1 MSARPLR
8 VAFPGADG
16 QELAASL
23 TLPEGIP
30 RTWALFAHCFTCG
43 KDSLAAARLAG
54 ALAARGV
61 AVLRFDFTG
70 LGASEGDFA
79 NTHFTSNV
87 EDLVAAAHWLAEAHE
102 GPTLL
107 VGHSLGGTAVLA
119 AAERIPS
126 ARAVVTIGAPAD
138 PAHVLRQFGDAVPE
152 IERDG
157 SAEVDLGGRPFR
169 IRRSFLEDLRAQ
181 RLEERVGRLR
191 RALLVLH
198 APGDPVVSVDEAS
211 RIFLAAKHPKS
222 FVSLDDADHLLTRRA
237 DAEYVAEVVA
247 AWAARYVSEGAAPA
261 PERPAVGQ
269 GALRVE
275 EGDRKFLR
283 RLHADD
289 HSWLADEPEAVGGG
303 NRGPDPYE
311 LLLASLGACTSMT
324 LRSYANRKRWPLDDV
339 VVELSH
345 RREHAADCEA
355 CEEAERRVEVLARRI
370 HLVGDL
376 DPEQRARLLEI
387 ADRCSVH
394 RTLEGELQIRTEASD
409 EP

>member
-1 MSARPLR
+1 MSGRPRR
-8 VAFPGADG
+8 VTFPGADG

-23 TLPEGIP
+23 TVPDGIP
-30 RTWALFAHCFTCG
+30 RAWALFAHCFTCG
-43 KDSLAAARLAG
+43 KDSLAAARIAG
-54 ALAARGV
+54 ALAGRGV

-87 EDLVAAAHWLAEAHE
+87 EDLVAAADWLAEAHE
-102 GPTLL
+102 GPALL

-119 AAERIPS
+119 AAERIPA
-126 ARAVVTIGAPAD
+126 ARAVVTLGAPAD
-138 PAHVLRQFGDAVPE
+138 PAHVLRQLGDAVPA
-152 IERDG
+152 IEREG

-169 IRRSFLEDLRAQ
+169 IRRSFLEDVRDQ

-211 RIFLAAKHPKS
+211 RIFRAAKHPKS

-237 DAEYVAEVVA
+237 DAEYVADVIA

-261 PERPAVGQ
+261 PERPTVRKGE
-269 GALRVE
+269 LRVE

-283 RLHADD
+283 RLYADD
-289 HSWLADEPEAVGGG
+289 HSWLADEPEALGGS

-311 LLLASLGACTSMT
+311 LLLAALGACTSMT
-324 LRSYANRKRWPLDDV
+324 ARMYANRKRWPLDDV

-345 RREHAADCEA
+345 RREHAEDCEA
-355 CEEAERRVEVLARRI
+355 CDEAERRVEVLARRI
-370 HLVGDL
+370 RLVGDL
-376 DPEQRARLLEI
+376 DAEQRARLLEI
-387 ADRCSVH
+387 ADRCPVH
-394 RTLEGELQIRTEASD
+394 RTLEGELQIRTEATD